1 MAAKESFEKTLRR
14 LQEIVEIL
22 EQGQSG
28 LDESIQVF
36 EEGLQLVQK
45 CNKQLDSARQ
55 RQRQRRTYV
64 QMTRKVRRKKTIRCL
79 KISGPAIRKRS
90 TRKNPQS
97 RSAA

>member
-45 CNKQLDSARQ
+45 CNKQLDSAEGKL
-55 RQRQRRTYV
+55 
-64 QMTRKVRRKKTIRCL
+64 RKLIKTEDGL
-79 KISGPAIRKRS
+79 QLSFLDSEKF
-90 TRKNPQS
+90 
-97 RSAA
+97 